1 MHRGIVRPSEVFAVQ
16 NYRTGVPVA
25 SNKAARYRTLAAPHS
40 VKTEC
45 RGMSSWDAKKA
56 WLAYLTMALMIL
68 ESTKC
73 RNRR

>member
-1 MHRGIVRPSEVFAVQ
+1 MLHRGIVRPSEVFAVQ

-45 RGMSSWDAKKA
+45 RGMSSWDAKKGMVGIPKVG
-56 WLAYLTMALMIL
+56 TD
-68 ESTKC
+68 EQ
-73 RNRR
+73 